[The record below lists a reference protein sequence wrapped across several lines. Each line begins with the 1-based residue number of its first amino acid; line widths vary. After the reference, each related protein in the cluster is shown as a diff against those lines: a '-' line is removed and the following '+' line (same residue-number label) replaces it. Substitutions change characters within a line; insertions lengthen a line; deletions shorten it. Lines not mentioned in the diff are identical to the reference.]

1 MFWPFT
7 VWIICSSDLKNV
19 SNSRLSASNFKRFSR
34 SLEHFFLTVGQN
46 NFGNKIPFSL
56 SRSERIWK
64 QNTISKRFSA
74 FLFPIYLLNLSRPFL
89 FHVRVRY
96 PIILSIKRPRK
107 RCMGEFYQFFK
118 IRRELIKNHDE
129 TCHFLCRFWCQSS
142 CQKVQCVLFIIDCL
156 RLRSFK

>member
-1 MFWPFT
+1 MFQKLYCLNKLFLWSQFF
-7 VWIICSSDLKNV
+7 CKF
-19 SNSRLSASNFKRFSR
+19 SAFKRT
-34 SLEHFFLTVGQN
+34 FF
-46 NFGNKIPFSL
+46 FSL
-56 SRSERIWK
+56 SMSKRIWT

-74 FLFPIYLLNLSRPFL
+74 FLFPIYLLNLSQPFV

-107 RCMGEFYQFFK
+107 RGMGEFHQFFK

-129 TCHFLCRFWCQSS
+129 TCHFLCRYWCQSS

-156 RLRSFK
+156 RLRSFKINSI